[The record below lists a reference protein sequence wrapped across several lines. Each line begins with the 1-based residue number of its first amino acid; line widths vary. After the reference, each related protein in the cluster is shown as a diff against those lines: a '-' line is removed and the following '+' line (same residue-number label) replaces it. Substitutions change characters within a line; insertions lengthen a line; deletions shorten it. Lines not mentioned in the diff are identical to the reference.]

1 MKHIRYIVS
10 VVTCFALCGPL
21 LGKTKFVI
29 VTAAYNNKEWCE
41 ATLASILCQDY
52 PEGDFRAIYIDDN
65 SCDHSLEKAKQ
76 CIQNL
81 QKEHLITVIQNDSR
95 KGALCNIY
103 HAVHTCDPHEVVVIV
118 DGDDRLV
125 HLNVL
130 SFLDEIYTHHDVWLT
145 YGQYI
150 EYPSCTV
157 GFCAPLAPDI
167 ITYHMFRRD
176 GFIPS
181 HLRTFYAGLFH
192 KIKKEDLLD
201 KAGNFL
207 MMAGDSA
214 AMLPMI
220 EMAADHFYS
229 VSQVL
234 YVYNRA
240 NPLNDDKISR
250 WLQLHLDSY
259 VRAKPPYEKLSH
271 LFD

>member
-1 MKHIRYIVS
+1 MKYTRCVVS
-10 VVTCFALCGPL
+10 VVACLILCGQL

-41 ATLASILCQDY
+41 TTLASILCQSY
-52 PEGDFRAIYIDDN
+52 PEEHFRVVYIDDN
-65 SCDHSLEKAKQ
+65 SCDDSLEKAKQ
-76 CIQNL
+76 YIHNL

-95 KGALCNIY
+95 KGALYNIY

-130 SFLDEIYTHHDVWLT
+130 SLLDEIYTNNDVWLT

-150 EYPSCTV
+150 EYPSCTL

-167 ITYHMFRRD
+167 IKYNMFRRD

-250 WLQLHLDSY
+250 WLQLHLDGY
-259 VRAKPPYEKLSH
+259 VRSKQPYTKLQR
-271 LFD
+271 LFE